1 MSSLLTHEEYQAI
14 AGQLELPGCAYIDG
28 KFRSAHNGDTF
39 ESINPANGQVLA
51 SITACGQEEVD
62 FAVSK
67 ARQAFEDGR
76 WSGLPPVERK
86 QVMIRLCKLIARNAR
101 ELAVMESLESGKPIS
116 EIETI
121 DIPETIHCMQWHA
134 EAMDKIYG
142 QVAPG
147 PDDVVAMIVR
157 EPVGVV
163 ACVLPWNFPLM
174 MIAWKMAPALGAGN
188 SLIIKP
194 AEETSMTALRLAE
207 LVTEAGVPDGVVN
220 VTPGPG
226 ELTGRAVGLH
236 PDVDMVSFTGSTEV
250 GKLFLRYSANSNMK
264 RVVLECGGKNPCI
277 VLDDAED
284 LDAVA
289 RHVTNGAFW
298 NMGENCSAS
307 SRLIV
312 HEAVADALVERVL
325 NWLRNWRTGPPLDPA
340 SRLGAIVSEKQH
352 RQILDHVKSAGQ
364 QGATVL
370 AGGKAM
376 DIGSGFFIEP
386 TVLADVTPD
395 MAVAREE
402 IFGPVLAVIA
412 VGDESQALRIANDT
426 CYGLTA
432 SLFTASLRRAHRM
445 SRAIRAGTVTV
456 NCFGEG
462 NITTP
467 FGGYKQSGF
476 GGRDNS
482 LHAHDQYTELK
493 TIWIDVSDQ
502 DTGEDPV

>member
-1 MSSLLTHEEYQAI
+1 MSSLLTHEEYRAI
-14 AGQLELPGCAYIDG
+14 AGQLELPRCAYIDS
-28 KFRSAHNGDTF
+28 KYRSAHNGDTF
-39 ESINPANGQVLA
+39 ESVNPANGQVLA
-51 SITACGQEEVD
+51 SITACGQEEVE

-67 ARQAFEDGR
+67 ARQAFEEGR
-76 WSGLPPVERK
+76 WSGLPPSQRK

-121 DIPETIHCMQWHA
+121 DIPETIHCIQWHA
-134 EAMDKIYG
+134 EAIDKLYG
-142 QVAPG
+142 QVAPA
-147 PDDVVAMIVR
+147 PDDAVAMIIR

-174 MIAWKMAPALGAGN
+174 MIAWKLAPALGAGN
-188 SLIIKP
+188 SLVIKP

-207 LVTEAGVPDGVVN
+207 LATEAGVPGGVVN
-220 VTPGPG
+220 VVPGPG

-236 PDVDMVSFTGSTEV
+236 PDIDMVSFTGSTEV

-264 RVVLECGGKNPCI
+264 KVVLECGGKNPCI

-312 HEAVADALVERVL
+312 HEAVADALMERVL

-340 SRLGAIVSEKQH
+340 SRLGAIVSERQH
-352 RQILDHVKSAGQ
+352 RQILDHIAAAQQAG
-364 QGATVL
+364 ARVL
-370 AGGKAM
+370 AGGKALDM
-376 DIGSGFFIEP
+376 EGGFYIEP

-402 IFGPVLAVIA
+402 IFGPVLAV
-412 VGDESQALRIANDT
+412 VTVSDESQALRIANDT

-432 SLFTASLRRAHRM
+432 SLFTASLRRAHRL

-462 NITTP
+462 DITTP

-493 TIWIDVSDQ
+493 TIWIDVSDRN
-502 DTGEDPV
+502 TGEDPV